1 MSSPS
6 WRSALSSAV
15 DCWGS
20 APSFNLPYES
30 LLRCTSVGH
39 GRGAESSDRN
49 WVLPALGDRASH
61 RSVAG
66 AGGIQCAHV
75 GAAVPAH
82 QRRARPPCPS
92 SSSSPWVR
100 ALLHSTFDQPDAE
113 SVVANMI
120 GCPCTIRRAAEG
132 GRAPRWRPRS
142 AADLRRLPQA
152 DLALDLVS
160 QSRRMP
166 QQGDPSP
173 RRRRHLPR
181 PQRHHPP
188 RRRRVRRTTRQMDR
202 RPPLPRPRRTQP
214 VPRRRRRA
222 RRTGDD
228 HHTSTDR
235 LNCHLKGRAIE
246 PTPTPLG
253 GLGPSQLRPVWW
265 YREIRWL
272 AVGLPSRSG
281 EAWTIHSR
289 KRRGAIAY
297 SKRSRTPIG
306 R

>member
-173 RRRRHLPR
+173 RRRRHFPDRSAIIRLVGAVFAE
-181 PQRHHPP
+181 QHDKWIDG
-188 RRRRVRRTTRQMDR
+188 RRY
-202 RPPLPRPRRTQP
+202 
-214 VPRRRRRA
+214 
-222 RRTGDD
+222 
-228 HHTSTDR
+228 
-235 LNCHLKGRAIE
+235 
-246 PTPTPLG
+246 
-253 GLGPSQLRPVWW
+253 LGPD
-265 YREIRWL
+265 
-272 AVGLPSRSG
+272 GLN
-281 EAWTIHSR
+281 
-289 KRRGAIAY
+289 
-297 SKRSRTPIG
+297 RSRVAVAAPAEQETTTTPALTA
-306 R
+306 